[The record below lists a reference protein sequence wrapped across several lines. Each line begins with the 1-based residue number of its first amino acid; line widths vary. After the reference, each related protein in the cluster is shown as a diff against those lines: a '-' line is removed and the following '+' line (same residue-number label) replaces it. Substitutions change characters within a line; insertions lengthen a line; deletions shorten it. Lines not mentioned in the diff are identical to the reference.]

1 MDKIKDSI
9 KKFFK
14 EIGEDFKAHK
24 PTKKSFLKLGVLFLT
39 LVFLSCVGLITVNMS
54 MQRVVK
60 DSIVDV
66 PKGEYDCILILG
78 CLVRGD
84 TPSQMLQDRLD
95 TGIRIYNEGVAPK
108 ILMTGDGRTDDYNE
122 VAVMKAY
129 AIEKGVPEED
139 IICDPLGLCTYD
151 SMWRAE
157 NVYDIDSAVIV
168 TQKYHLTRAIY
179 NAEGVGMAV
188 CGVPSDL
195 DIYAKRFYRN
205 TREVFARF
213 KDFFLVFGEAEAE
226 YTEFES

>member
-39 LVFLSCVGLITVNMS
+39 AIFLFGIGLITVNVS
-54 MQRVVK
+54 MQGVVK
-60 DSIVDV
+60 ESIVDK
-66 PKGEYDCILILG
+66 PEGEYDCILILG

-95 TGIRIYNEGVAPK
+95 TGIRLYFDGVAPK

-129 AIEKGVPEED
+129 AIKKGVPEAA

-157 NVYDIDSAVIV
+157 NVYGIDSAVVV
-168 TQKYHLTRAIY
+168 TQKYHLTRALY
-179 NAEGVGMAV
+179 NADGVGMDV
-188 CGVPSDL
+188 CGVASDL
-195 DIYAKRFYRN
+195 DIYTKRFYRN

-226 YTEFES
+226 YTE